1 MWLQAS
7 AEVPGTL
14 TPPGTGTFTTL
25 HFVVIGL
32 LALLALLIIA
42 VGMRKARARRNVER
56 RVERDAT
63 AAGVPPQPTAP
74 DPEML
79 RDAPLDAHAL
89 DRSAMDAARPVP
101 VHDDFVRPEP
111 VAPNPAMIDSVRDAP
126 VSAEPVV
133 PDPIATDPLVD
144 EAPPARAIEDEP
156 IAAAAP
162 LEASPA
168 TIADPGPPPAQATP
182 SPADGPATQLKG
194 LGPKVAARL
203 AELGITTVGQ
213 IAALDADQAQELDGR
228 LGPFAGRLH
237 RDRWI
242 EQARFLA
249 AGDRA
254 GFEAVFGKL

>member
-1 MWLQAS
+1 MWLHAA

-25 HFVVIGL
+25 HFIVIGL
-32 LALLALLIIA
+32 LALLTLLAIA
-42 VGMRKARARRNVER
+42 VGVRKARARRAAER
-56 RVERDAT
+56 RVEQEAVDAGMPPPS
-63 AAGVPPQPTAP
+63 AAPAPAP
-74 DPEML
+74 DMV

-89 DRSAMDAARPVP
+89 DRSAGDLAPPPP
-101 VHDDFVRPEP
+101 VHDDFVRPQP
-111 VAPNPAMIDSVRDAP
+111 VAPDPAPS
-126 VSAEPVV
+126 EP
-133 PDPIATDPLVD
+133 ILD
-144 EAPPARAIEDEP
+144 EAPPARPLPDAP

-162 LEASPA
+162 MDASLA
-168 TIADPGPPPAQATP
+168 TVADPGPPPP
-182 SPADGPATQLKG
+182 SSPADGPVTQLKG

-203 AELGITTVGQ
+203 TEMGITTVGQ
-213 IAALDADQAQELDGR
+213 IAALDADQAQELDAR
-228 LGPFAGRLH
+228 MGPFAGRLH